1 MDLRDRRH
9 EEPGRTGSAPT
20 RDVQPVPPRPGTAQQ
35 DVLDLQR
42 SAGNAAVAR
51 LLQAGRPVQR
61 LVDRAKA
68 QERVTT
74 SEYKDLK
81 NRLDAEGGAGMT
93 SLFTGQFIRL
103 ASLFRKN
110 RPSLEMLRSASLE
123 HLAVAAYET
132 QDAFASTRL
141 AQAVSG
147 FPVLTQKSLISNAVQ
162 VDDLSAAIGALSVQ
176 SKKHI
181 AVPKHNWVKAVAAP
195 ATFQPSDER
204 ADAVLHEPSWN
215 QVAALMYAAIQYG
228 EQTTY
233 KVSTFQRV
241 HDFGGER
248 IAVIFTVIGGQPRV
262 SDAWV
267 E

>member
-1 MDLRDRRH
+1 MVLRERRQ
-9 EEPGRTGSAPT
+9 EEPGRTGSAPA
-20 RDVQPVPPRPGTAQQ
+20 RAVQLGPGRPGTAQQ

-42 SAGNAAVAR
+42 SAGNTAVAR

-61 LVDRAKA
+61 LVDRDKA
-68 QERVTT
+68 QERVTA

-81 NRLDAEGGAGMT
+81 TRLDAEGGVGMT

-110 RPSLEMLRSASLE
+110 RESLDLLRSASLE
-123 HLAVAAYET
+123 HLALVPYET
-132 QDAFASTRL
+132 QDAFAATRL

-147 FPVLTQKSLISNAVQ
+147 FPVPTQKSLISNAVQ
-162 VDDLSAAIGALSVQ
+162 LDDLSAAIGALSVQ

-204 ADAVLHEPSWN
+204 ADAVLHGPSWD

-241 HDFGGER
+241 YPFGGER